1 MAAKSDYYNTLGVP
15 RNATEEEVR
24 KAFRRKALEFHPD
37 RNKDPN
43 ASEKFQEVSEAYQ
56 VLTDPQRRSQ
66 YDRFGHAGVGA
77 QAGQGFEGVDTF
89 GGFGDIFEA
98 FFGGGGGGT
107 RTRTQPR
114 QGADLLAEL
123 ELTFEEAVFGASKEV
138 AVARSERCQ
147 RCQGVGSEP
156 GTKPE
161 TCANCKG
168 TGRVRR
174 SHRSIFGQFVQEAA
188 CDVCNGVG
196 ERITHPCRQC
206 RGIGRERA
214 QRQLSVDVP
223 AGVEDRLQVSL
234 RGEGEAGEHG
244 GPPGDLLILLRVQPH
259 PQFRRSGHDVLYDLK
274 LIFPQLAL
282 GDEVAVPT
290 LDGDASLRIP
300 PGTQANTVFRLK
312 GHGIPHLENKKRR
325 GDELVTVR
333 VTTPTRLNQRQREL
347 LEELRGTLSPD
358 GREPNARP
366 DARGTAQ
373 PAGE

>member
-1 MAAKSDYYNTLGVP
+1 MATKPDYYATLGVP
-15 RNATEEEVR
+15 RNASEEEVR

-37 RNKDPN
+37 RNKDQD
-43 ASEKFQEVSEAYQ
+43 ASDKFKEVNEAYQ

-77 QAGQGFEGVDTF
+77 QAGQGFEGFDTF

-98 FFGGGGGGT
+98 FFGGVGT

-123 ELTFEEAVFGASKEV
+123 ELTFEEAVFGVSKELP
-138 AVARSERCQ
+138 AERSERCQ

-161 TCANCKG
+161 TCPNCKG

-206 RGIGRERA
+206 RGIGRERTH
-214 QRQLSVDVP
+214 RQLPVEIP
-223 AGVEDRLQVSL
+223 AGVEDGLQVSL

-259 PQFRRSGHDVLYDLK
+259 AQFRRSGNDVLYDLK

-282 GDEVAVPT
+282 GDELAVPT
-290 LDGDASLRIP
+290 LDGDARLRIP

-312 GHGIPHLENKKRR
+312 GHGIPYLSDKKRR

-333 VTTPTRLNQRQREL
+333 VTTPTQLNQRQREL
-347 LEELRGTLSPD
+347 LEELRGTLTSD
-358 GREPNARP
+358 GREP
-366 DARGTAQ
+366 DMRGSAQ
-373 PAGE
+373 PIGE